1 MQYKNIT
8 AGKFILRRNRFIAD
22 VNINGTVETVHVK
35 NTGRCKELLLPG
47 CEVFLEKSDNPARKT
62 LYDLVAV
69 KKSRLGQSPLLI
81 NMDSQAPN
89 AVAWEWLP
97 DSGLFSRQAVFSKEV
112 KYNNSRFDIHVCD
125 GTHKFFIEVKG
136 VTLEKDGVAMFPDA
150 PTERG
155 VKHLNELANSIRDG
169 FEAYIL
175 FVVQMK
181 SIHCFRP
188 HDAIHPEF
196 GDALRNAAKNGVNLL
211 AVDCIITP
219 DSMTIDNKVNIQ
231 L

>member
-22 VNINGTVETVHVK
+22 VNINGTVETVHIK

-89 AVAWEWLP
+89 AAAWEWLP

-175 FVVQMK
+175 FVIQMK

-188 HDAIHPEF
+188 HDAMHPEF
-196 GDALRNAAKNGVNLL
+196 GNALRNAAKNGVNLL